1 MKTKIKD
8 LTIWITGASSGIGE
22 ALSIAFAKRGAT
34 IILSGRDEDKL
45 AAVKHRCKDSK
56 KHIVIAFDI
65 TDAKQAKEAYGA
77 VKTQAGRIDW
87 LINNAGI
94 SQRALIMETTEDVER
109 QIMEIDYFAQTRLTR
124 LVLPDMIAQGGGK
137 IVMVSSVAGLLGTQY
152 RGAYGAAKA
161 AIHMWAN
168 SLRAELYEQGIEVA
182 TIFPGFIQTNISI
195 NALTGDGSAQG
206 TMDEATHKGLTAA
219 ALAKQVIKALS
230 KGEEYIIVAGH
241 KEKLATRVNRL
252 SPRKLYKLIRK
263 SKVT

>member
-1 MKTKIKD
+1 MKHKVKD

-22 ALSIAFAKRGAT
+22 ALTIAFAKRGAT
-34 IILSGRDEDKL
+34 VVLSGRDKEKL
-45 AAVKHRCKDSK
+45 EAVKKRCKNSK
-56 KHIVIAFDI
+56 KHIVVPFDI
-65 TDAKQAKEAYGA
+65 ADAKQTKEAYEVVEA
-77 VKTQAGRIDW
+77 KTEKVDW
-87 LINNAGI
+87 LINNAGV
-94 SQRALIMETTEDVER
+94 SQRSLIMETTEDVER

-168 SLRAELYEQGIEVA
+168 SLRAELHDQGIEVA

-195 NALTGDGSAQG
+195 NALTGNGSAQG
-206 TMDEATHKGLTAA
+206 TMDEATSKGLTATA
-219 ALAKQVIKALS
+219 FAKQVFKALTNE
-230 KGEEYIIVAGH
+230 EEYIIVAGN

-252 SPRKLYKLIRK
+252 SPPKLYKLIRE
-263 SKVT
+263 SKVK

>member
-34 IILSGRDEDKL
+34 IILSGRDKEKL
-45 AAVKHRCKDSK
+45 EAVKHRCKNSK
-56 KHIVIAFDI
+56 KHIVIPFDI
-65 TDAKQAKEAYGA
+65 ADAKEAKEAYET
-77 VKTQAGRIDW
+77 VQAQTEKVDW

-94 SQRALIMETTEDVER
+94 SQRSLIMETTEEVER
-109 QIMEIDYFAQTRLTR
+109 QLMEVDYFAQTRLTR

-161 AIHMWAN
+161 AMHMWAN
-168 SLRAELYEQGIEVA
+168 SLRAELHDQGIEVA

-195 NALTGDGSAQG
+195 NALTGDGSVQG
-206 TMDEATHKGLTAA
+206 TMDEATNKGLTATSF
-219 ALAKQVIKALS
+219 AKQVVKALTNE
-230 KGEEYIIVAGH
+230 EEYIIVAGH

-252 SPRKLYKLIRK
+252 SPPKLYKLIRE